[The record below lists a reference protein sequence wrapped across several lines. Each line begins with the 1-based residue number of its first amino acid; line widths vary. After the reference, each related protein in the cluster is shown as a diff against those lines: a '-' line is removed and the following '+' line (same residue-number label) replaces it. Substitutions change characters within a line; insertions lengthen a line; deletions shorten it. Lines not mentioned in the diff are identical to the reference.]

1 MDTWLIITVLVV
13 YFGALM
19 LISYLTSRNADSTTF
34 FTGNKQ
40 SPWYLV
46 AFGMIGASL
55 SGVTFISV
63 PGAVINEGMAYFQVV
78 LGYVLGYLVIAKVLM
93 PLYYKM
99 NLISI
104 YEYLNARFGKVSY
117 KTGAAFFILSRTL
130 GSAMRLYLATL
141 VLQLFLFGPLG
152 VPYWVTAIVTVALIW
167 VYTIKGGIKTIVYTD
182 TFQTFFLVSA
192 VVICAVIIADRLN
205 ISFFSLYDEVSKL
218 SNDNFSLGKIFFF
231 DDYNAKNF
239 FPKQFFGGMFLAIAM
254 TGLDQDLMQKNLTCK
269 NLKDAQKNMY
279 SFTTILVFVNF
290 LFLVLGGAMYLYAQT
305 KGVDLPVNAEGKIM
319 ADRVFPTLAFNEFGT
334 VAGIFFLLGITASS
348 YASSDSALAALT
360 TGFCID
366 FLNFNKRTNE
376 KEKQRL
382 KLITHVSFSL
392 LFLVIILFVYAFKA
406 DSLISLILRV
416 ASYTYGPLLGLFF
429 FGILTKRMLK
439 EVLVPVICILIPVLC
454 FVLDKYSVNLFNGYQ
469 FGFELLIL
477 NGALTFVGLWLISK
491 RAQFE
496 MV

>member
-1 MDTWLIITVLVV
+1 
-13 YFGALM
+13 
-19 LISYLTSRNADSTTF
+19 
-34 FTGNKQ
+34 
-40 SPWYLV
+40 
-46 AFGMIGASL
+46 
-55 SGVTFISV
+55 
-63 PGAVINEGMAYFQVV
+63 
-78 LGYVLGYLVIAKVLM
+78 
-93 PLYYKM
+93 
-99 NLISI
+99 
-104 YEYLNARFGKVSY
+104 
-117 KTGAAFFILSRTL
+117 
-130 GSAMRLYLATL
+130 
-141 VLQLFLFGPLG
+141 
-152 VPYWVTAIVTVALIW
+152 
-167 VYTIKGGIKTIVYTD
+167 
-182 TFQTFFLVSA
+182 
-192 VVICAVIIADRLN
+192 
-205 ISFFSLYDEVSKL
+205 
-218 SNDNFSLGKIFFF
+218 
-231 DDYNAKNF
+231 
-239 FPKQFFGGMFLAIAM
+239 
-254 TGLDQDLMQKNLTCK
+254 
-269 NLKDAQKNMY
+269 MY